1 MEGKLIRLFL
11 VEGMPTGLKTVEVSN
26 MTILGT
32 MFPRTKLN
40 KFLQRD
46 AANKPGVYI
55 LLGDSIE
62 KTDETIVYVGEGD
75 PVSPRL
81 KSHSN
86 SKDFWTE
93 AIVFTSKDNY
103 LTKTQIQYLEAEIV
117 RLISE
122 SKNVALDNT
131 QIPTKPNIS
140 EVDSAEVRQF
150 MDTIKLILSSLGIN
164 ILEPSIVDIKNK
176 KEQIIDIKEFTLT
189 NKNLK
194 AKMVIENDKYIVLKK
209 SKAVINNRP
218 SCSARIKKI
227 REELLDKGILI
238 NKENKFYEFTQNY
251 IFDSPS
257 AAGAVIVGGSI
268 NGQESWKHNGKSLK
282 EIGSNE

>member
-11 VEGMPTGLKTVEVSN
+11 VEGIPTGLKTVEVSN

-164 ILEPSIVDIKNK
+164 ILEPVIVDIKNK
-176 KEQIIDIKEFTLT
+176 KEEIIDIKEFTLT

-194 AKMVIENDKYIVLKK
+194 AKMIIENDKYIVLKT

-227 REELLDKGILI
+227 REELLSKGILI

-268 NGQESWKHNGKSLK
+268 NGQESWKYNGKSLK
-282 EIGSNE
+282 EIGSDE

>member
-11 VEGMPTGLKTVEVSN
+11 VEGIPTGLKTVEVSN

-40 KFLQRD
+40 KFLERD

-81 KSHSN
+81 KSHSIN
-86 SKDFWTE
+86 KEFWTE

-117 RLISE
+117 R
-122 SKNVALDNT
+122 
-131 QIPTKPNIS
+131 
-140 EVDSAEVRQF
+140 
-150 MDTIKLILSSLGIN
+150 IN
-164 ILEPSIVDIKNK
+164 I
-176 KEQIIDIKEFTLT
+176 
-189 NKNLK
+189 
-194 AKMVIENDKYIVLKK
+194 
-209 SKAVINNRP
+209 
-218 SCSARIKKI
+218 
-227 REELLDKGILI
+227 GI
-238 NKENKFYEFTQNY
+238 
-251 IFDSPS
+251 
-257 AAGAVIVGGSI
+257 
-268 NGQESWKHNGKSLK
+268 
-282 EIGSNE
+282 

>member
-11 VEGMPTGLKTVEVSN
+11 VEGIPTGLKTVEVSN

-164 ILEPSIVDIKNK
+164 ILEPAIVDIKNK
-176 KEQIIDIKEFTLT
+176 KEEIVDIKEFILT

-227 REELLDKGILI
+227 REELVDKGILI

-257 AAGAVIVGGSI
+257 AAGAVIVGGAI